1 MKRIRLLL
9 FTLFLFQFS
18 FALAGT
24 TFLQV
29 FTNLESVE
37 SNISWTNTE
46 SIITG
51 DAYSGTHFCRTDSL
65 HPYGFG
71 YKGKFPGA
79 SVFKNLHIRFDA
91 QVRMSGVN
99 PNCMLVVS
107 IQRGDS
113 TVYWE
118 SYSIREEK
126 KIIPG
131 SWFLNQQEFSI
142 PSNLTDSSNTLAIY
156 LWNSSKTSLVDLD
169 DVSFLVE
176 EKNLPSYL
184 IPGIPKSTPSSSAFS
199 KLYSGKNFSLDF
211 DKLSG
216 NLRVYGAR
224 DSILFD
230 RFLLYADIQIDEKS
244 ERTDSIFFTSQFT
257 FLSESIIDKGRVF
270 SFEAK
275 NNYVNT
281 GIVFEFPENKSS
293 FKVRTSTVFKKNTFV
308 NRIALVADF
317 IPPLKEVYLPSSLS
331 DTSGFQ
337 HEYWL
342 GKCGFAAG
350 EGESGFRIVSS
361 RQLSSIQLDVDSRRC
376 IFNLDYSLD
385 HPLLHFPLSKRKLG
399 VYEDYS
405 SSYYKAGDTLFNSV
419 TIYGNNVSSS
429 FPRIMKNPDGKTA
442 TIIWTEHADYTD
454 LLTHRAVYFGADTIE
469 RSEGASGGFIKNKI
483 PVTKSV
489 FYANPDK
496 VSNANR
502 TGFLKTESA
511 SMLTTPGYT
520 DFLKDIQNNGIEI
533 CLHTPDHYT
542 SNRKLIRTALQETS
556 RLFHSTTWIDHG
568 YDNALKSN
576 REDLACDGLDSSS
589 KFYSADLWK
598 QYGLKYFWNSF
609 YEDSGMFA
617 PYHFFSFLTV
627 PYSGWGGRFPMSDYW
642 RHPTRSGDLIHW
654 RTVNTL
660 DLPDGSMWNFLF
672 SDSKLNDLIQT
683 RGTYIL
689 HVYPARLDSTTGFYR
704 RQNNHFVI
712 DPEFEKVLEKQ
723 AALRDQGKL
732 NLTSIRDYLDYQLAL
747 EHVEIIPLS
756 GNSAMIKNSSG
767 LDLKGLSFSIKSK
780 EIKVEGK
787 EYQSYRQAEDLVL
800 WFDLS
805 KDESVVLSWK

>member
-169 DVSFLVE
+169 DVSFSVE
-176 EKNLPSYL
+176 EKDLPSYL

>member
-9 FTLFLFQFS
+9 LTLFLFQFS
-18 FALAGT
+18 FALAGA
-24 TFLQV
+24 TFLEV
-29 FTNLESVE
+29 FTNLESVG
-37 SNISWTNTE
+37 SDIAWTNTE

-91 QVRMSGVN
+91 QVRMRGIN
-99 PNCMLVVS
+99 PNCMLVIS
-107 IQRGDS
+107 IQRRDS

-118 SYSIREEK
+118 SYPIREEK

-156 LWNSSKTSLVDLD
+156 VWNSSKTSLVDLD

-176 EKNLPSYL
+176 EKNLPTFL
-184 IPGIPKSTPSSSAFS
+184 IPGIPKNTETSSVFS
-199 KLYSGKNFSLDF
+199 KLYSGKYFSLDF
-211 DKLSG
+211 DKLNRNLKISG
-216 NLRVYGAR
+216 AH

-230 RFLLYADIQIDEKS
+230 RFLLYSDVKSDEKT
-244 ERTDSIFFTSQFT
+244 EKTDSIFFTSQFT
-257 FLSESIIDKGRVF
+257 FLSDSTIDKGRVL

-281 GIVFEFPENKSS
+281 KIVFEFSENESS
-293 FKVRTSTVFKKNTFV
+293 FSVSAITFFRKNVFV

-317 IPPLKEVYLPSSLS
+317 VPHLTEVCLPSSLS
-331 DTSGFQ
+331 DTSLFQ

-350 EGESGFRIVSS
+350 EGESGLRIVSGKE
-361 RQLSSIQLDVDSRRC
+361 LSSIQLDVDSQRC
-376 IFNLDYSLD
+376 IFNLDYNLD

-405 SSYYKAGDTLFNSV
+405 SSYYKAGDTLYNRVVIF
-419 TIYGNNVSSS
+419 GNNTSTV
-429 FPRIMKNPDGKTA
+429 FPRIMKNPNGKSA
-442 TIIWTEHADYTD
+442 AIIWTEHADYTD

-469 RSEGASGGFIKNKI
+469 RSEGAIGGFIKNKI

-496 VSNANR
+496 VSNAER

-511 SMLTTPGYT
+511 SMITTPGYT
-520 DFLKDIQNNGIEI
+520 DFLKDLQKNGNEI

-542 SNRKLIRTALQETS
+542 SNRKLIQTALEETS

-609 YEDSGMFA
+609 YEDSGLFA
-617 PYHFFSFLTV
+617 PFHFFSFLTV
-627 PYSGWGGRFPMSDYW
+627 PYAGWGGRFPMSDYW

-660 DLPDGSMWNFLF
+660 DLPDGGMWNFLF

-704 RQNNHFVI
+704 RENNHFVI
-712 DPEFEKVLEKQ
+712 DPEFEKVLERQ
-723 AALRDQGKL
+723 AALRDQGKM
-732 NLTSIRDYLDYQLAL
+732 NLTTIRDYLDYQVAL
-747 EHVEIIPLS
+747 EHVELIPLS
-756 GNSAMIKNSSG
+756 GNSAMIKNTSG
-767 LDLKGLSFSIKSK
+767 SDLKGLSFSIKSN
-780 EIKVEGK
+780 EVKVEGK
-787 EYQSYRQAEDLVL
+787 VYQSYRQAEDLVL

-805 KDESVVLSWK
+805 KDESVVLFWK